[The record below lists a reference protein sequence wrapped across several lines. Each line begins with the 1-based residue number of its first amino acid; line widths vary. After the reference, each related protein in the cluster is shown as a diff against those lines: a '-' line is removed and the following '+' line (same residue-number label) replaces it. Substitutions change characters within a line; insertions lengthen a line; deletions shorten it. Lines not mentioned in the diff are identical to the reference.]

1 MLVPFTVTRGFSY
14 SYDYYD
20 GDSNIFQG
28 FKRNLE
34 KRLLSACRWHMAV
47 NQRASKGKIKSRNRS
62 VKWAKVT
69 ALDFWQWALHY
80 ISYSCHLEHGAD
92 AFPRTT
98 WLSAALSGL
107 RPEYAMRK
115 PIALASSS
123 TSRETPT
130 RHRITVEFSM
140 I

>member
-1 MLVPFTVTRGFSY
+1 MARSESEGKQRYDKTKDKSVT
-14 SYDYYD
+14 
-20 GDSNIFQG
+20 
-28 FKRNLE
+28 
-34 KRLLSACRWHMAV
+34 
-47 NQRASKGKIKSRNRS
+47 
-62 VKWAKVT
+62 WAKVT
-69 ALDFWQWALHY
+69 TLDFGQWALRY
-80 ISYSCHLEHGAD
+80 TPYSCHLEHGAD